1 MEDGSRIR
9 LGIIGLGVMGAEMLE
24 VAQRHPQFEV
34 VAAADPSTRAVASAR
49 TAHPGPAYVDDA
61 DELLGHHP
69 LDAVYIA
76 SPPATHARYAI
87 RAMEAGLAVFA
98 EKPLAVDLAEG
109 REMVRVAAAT
119 GAPNALN
126 FVLSDRAAALA
137 VGDALQKGQ
146 IGTIRGIELRFTFP
160 QWPRAFQ
167 ESAGWVAGRAQGGF
181 LREVASHYLFL
192 TDRLL
197 EPLEPVHTH
206 VTYGARAEDTAYG
219 LFLAGDVPV
228 TLSGQVAAGPE
239 TYEWTLLGTERSY
252 RITDWARLWLGD
264 EQGWIPADVDEP
276 RGSEHTR
283 LSEFARAVRG
293 EDTTLADFAAGL
305 RVQELVEHFHRENR

>member
-9 LGIIGLGVMGAEMLE
+9 LGIIGLGVMGAEMLD

-34 VAAADPSTRAVASAR
+34 VAAADPSTQAIASAR

-61 DELLGHHP
+61 DELLGHAA

-76 SPPATHARYAI
+76 SPPATHARHAI

-98 EKPLAVDLAEG
+98 EKPLAVDIAEG

-119 GAPNALN
+119 KTANALN
-126 FVLSDRAAALA
+126 FVMSDRGAALA
-137 VGDALQKGQ
+137 VDNAIRTGRL
-146 IGTIRGIELRFTFP
+146 GTIRGIEMRFTFP

-167 ESAGWVAGRAQGGF
+167 ESAGWVAGRTQGGF

-197 EPLEPVHTH
+197 GPLEPLHTH
-206 VTYGARAEDTAYG
+206 VTYSATAEDTAYG
-219 LFLAGDVPV
+219 LFLANDVPV

-239 TYEWTLLGTERSY
+239 TYEWTLHGTERSY

-264 EQGWIPADVDEP
+264 YQGWTPVDVDEP

-305 RVQELVEHFHRENR
+305 RVQELVEHFHREIG